1 MRVRVWF
8 PKSTLKKKK
17 KWARETVSF
26 RPVRELVSK
35 NKTDDCRGTT
45 PKVVL
50 CHRQRQTDTD
60 RHRERETK
68 RWRKV

>member
-17 KWARETVSF
+17 QKKWAREAVSF
-26 RPVRELVSK
+26 GPVRELVSK
-35 NKTDDCRGTT
+35 NKTEDCRGTT

-50 CHRQRQTDTD
+50 CHIQRETQTD
-60 RHRERETK
+60 
-68 RWRKV
+68 